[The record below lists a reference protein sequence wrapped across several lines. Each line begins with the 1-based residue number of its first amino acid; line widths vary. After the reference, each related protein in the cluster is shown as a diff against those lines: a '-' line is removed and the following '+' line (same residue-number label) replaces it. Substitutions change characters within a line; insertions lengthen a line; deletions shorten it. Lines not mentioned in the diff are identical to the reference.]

1 MARCNFFL
9 ETPRPLFVFGRSDA
23 ARGRTGS
30 IGRATVLLESDTEE
44 RRDDAS
50 AGDERAP
57 QRA

>member
-1 MARCNFFL
+1 MDFAL
-9 ETPRPLFVFGRSDA
+9 ETARLGPFRLLCCAV
-23 ARGRTGS
+23 RGRTGS

-50 AGDERAP
+50 AGDERAL